1 MMNSID
7 NSIRLGIRQNRDD
20 FIIAAVLIIGLGF
33 SAGAFA
39 PLLFAMMAAGIVFEV
54 RACKRVFYDSVYGRQ
69 GYFYMSLPVDVRQLV
84 ISKLYTA
91 SILSAGIIAMLV
103 IGGVFYFW
111 ISFNSVTVFEIID
124 QLTAQLVLVV
134 KMELVYV
141 VPITLISWII
151 GIVAQMTVIFA
162 AIVCYSSLPE
172 KKHTGKIQ
180 GTYDNCRGSSGA
192 VCRKTGRSPYRLW
205 SSGKLNTPHNCRGGI
220 SGNCNGSALYRY
232 ISQGAGKILYGD
244 MMNRKNIEY
253 LKLNLSE
260 CAYGKY

>member
-39 PLLFAMMAAGIVFEV
+39 PLLFAMMAACIVFEV

-69 GYFYMSLPVDVRQLV
+69 GYFYMLLPVDVRQLV

-172 KKHTGKIQ
+172 KKHTGPYKALMIIA
-180 GTYDNCRGSSGA
+180 GAAAVLYAVRPASALIGFGVLESSILLIIAEA
-192 VCRKTGRSPYRLW
+192 VFQVIVT
-205 SSGKLNTPHNCRGGI
+205 
-220 SGNCNGSALYRY
+220 AVLYRY
-232 ISQGAGKILYGD
+232 IVRALEKHYVVI
-244 MMNRKNIEY
+244 
-253 LKLNLSE
+253 
-260 CAYGKY
+260 